1 MMCVC
6 MSIRK
11 REEREGEGDEG
22 VEAGQQGWRR
32 SLVAAGAM
40 VIFWVVFSF
49 SSEVVGCVL
58 GGEGGFGGRIVTRRM
73 KLFLDQS
80 AMAVI

>member
-1 MMCVC
+1 MLGGGVRAARSGREGGMMCVC

-58 GGEGGFGGRIVTRRM
+58 RGEG
-73 KLFLDQS
+73 LLW
-80 AMAVI
+80 